1 MPVVETDTEA
11 TFEIG
16 EKTFKK
22 RLVLVSL
29 LGTYACHG
37 KLSTVFDAPTRFM
50 AAMPFSYVLIP
61 PLVQR
66 GLVSRGCITPAP

>member
-1 MPVVETDTEA
+1 MPLVETDTEA
-11 TFEIG
+11 TSEIG

-22 RLVLVSL
+22 LLVLVSL

-37 KLSTVFDAPTRFM
+37 KLGTLLDTPTQFM

-66 GLVSRGCITPAP
+66 GLVSRGCITPVP